1 MAFDPTKP
9 ADHAEIIAAELRG
22 QFTALAALLTAQDA
36 RLAALE
42 AALGGTAKNPNL
54 GTLSLSLDDPPNRPQ
69 VQAILDQL
77 NTLLNQIT
85 RV

>member
-1 MAFDPTKP
+1 MTFNALK
-9 ADHAEIIAAELRG
+9 ALIGAQQA
-22 QFTALAALLTAQDA
+22 QLAAQQAGFAGTAQ
-36 RLAALE
+36 
-42 AALGGTAKNPNL
+42 NPTL
-54 GTLSLSLDDPPNRPQ
+54 GTLSLSLDDPPNSPQ